1 MEKVFGD
8 GLKYSKIYQKYTR
21 GVRKGCPL
29 SPFLFVLS
37 AELMANKI
45 RQSHLIKGVSLF
57 GNEIKLSQFAD
68 DTNLVCS
75 DLLSVEKALQILDD
89 FGDSQ
94 YYIIYIY
101 ISGLRSNKEKT
112 QAMWQGP
119 WANKK
124 VKTLGLKWVKGP
136 ARFLGIYLS
145 YDKNGN
151 NVHNFVRKMLK
162 LQLKLDIWRTRDLTL
177 FGRVLTMKS
186 LGILQPVY
194 STSNVEVPEYITS
207 TLKSELFGFLWK
219 NKKDKIKRVGL

>member
-1 MEKVFGD
+1 M
-8 GLKYSKIYQKYTR
+8 
-21 GVRKGCPL
+21 
-29 SPFLFVLS
+29 LS

-68 DTNLVCS
+68 DTNLVCP

-89 FGDSQ
+89 FGD
-94 YYIIYIY
+94 
-101 ISGLRSNKEKT
+101 ISGLRLNKEKT
-112 QAMWQGP
+112 PAMWLSP

-124 VKTLGLKWVKGP
+124 VKPLCMKWVKGP

-151 NVHNFVRKMLK
+151 NVHNFGRKMLK

-177 FGRVLTMKS
+177 FGRVLIMKS
-186 LGILQPVY
+186 LGISQLVY
-194 STSNVEVPEYITS
+194 SISNVEVPEYIAS
-207 TLKSELFGFLWK
+207 TLKSKLFGFLWR
-219 NKKDKIKRVGL
+219 NKKDKIKRVGLYQNYERGDYV